1 MLMVNVSIRNVRGFG
16 VNVVA
21 QELFP
26 IRSIRGECHR
36 VTGTIEI
43 GAMTAETETE
53 IAQGAG
59 VAIETREGVGVE
71 AGIGAGTGGGM
82 MR

>member
-1 MLMVNVSIRNVRGFG
+1 
-16 VNVVA
+16 
-21 QELFP
+21 
-26 IRSIRGECHR
+26 

-53 IAQGAG
+53 IARGAG

-71 AGIGAGTGGGM
+71 AGTGGGM